1 MTTGFLTCALLLC
14 TTAPSSMPSAD
25 AARSCSV
32 CELNEIRYSSR
43 ATGLL
48 LTTGVVQS
56 VHDDPFRAAVIL
68 ENDGWRTKLAQTNS
82 IPLPKP
88 GDRIAFGFVLNDH
101 DEKDFGRYTGL
112 GAFHLHFSERFGA
125 MLLGR

>member
-1 MTTGFLTCALLLC
+1 MMIGFLTCALLLG

-68 ENDGWRTKLAQTNS
+68 EADGWRTKLAQTNS

-88 GDRIAFGFVLNDH
+88 GDRIAVTCRKIFQDDH
-101 DEKDFGRYTGL
+101 DKKLEDETVKVPGQGPL
-112 GAFHLHFSERFGA
+112 SPPL
-125 MLLGR
+125 